1 MKNYRIFIQWMTPLN
16 KKMLAL
22 LTVLVLA
29 NGAAWVWAY
38 VAFGSSGMMMGMA
51 LLAYTFGLRHA
62 VDADHI
68 AAIDNVT
75 RKLMGQNK
83 RSWDVGLYFSLGHST
98 VVIGLSMAV
107 ALVSGA
113 MIQMDGIKATGAIIG
128 TGVSALFLV
137 GIGIANLGALKDSW
151 GRLRALRQGRLDA
164 ENTAVLAIAGGFMGR
179 LFARMFHLIDHGW
192 QMYPL
197 GFLFGLGFDT
207 ATEVGLLGLS
217 AGQAQTIS
225 LGSILVFPT
234 LFMVGMSL
242 IDTLDSAVM
251 AGAYRWAFV
260 KPVRKIYY
268 NLTITFISVA
278 MALVVGGVEV
288 LGLAADRLGLDG
300 AFWSAIV
307 SLNDHFE
314 LVGIGMI
321 GLFIACWAVS
331 ILVYWLGKYDGLDA
345 QMNVPAE

>member
-1 MKNYRIFIQWMTPLN
+1 MAPLN
-16 KKMLAL
+16 KNVLAL
-22 LTVLVLA
+22 LSVLVLA
-29 NGAAWVWAY
+29 NVGAWGWAFA
-38 VAFGSSGMMMGMA
+38 AFGSSGMMMGMA

-98 VVIGLSMAV
+98 VVVGLSLAI
-107 ALVSGA
+107 ALVSGVV
-113 MIQMDGIKATGAIIG
+113 IKMDGIRAAGAVVG
-128 TGVSALFLV
+128 ACVSAVFLAGV
-137 GIGIANLGALKDSW
+137 GIANLGALRESW
-151 GRLRALRQGRLDA
+151 RRLRALRHGRLDA
-164 ENTAVLAIAGGFMGR
+164 ANGATLMIAGGILGR
-179 LFARMFHLIDHGW
+179 LFGRMFHLIDHGW

-217 AGQAQTIS
+217 AGQAQTQAAVS

-234 LFMVGMSL
+234 LFMAGMSL
-242 IDTLDSAVM
+242 VDTLDSAVM

-278 MALVVGGVEV
+278 MALVVGAVEA
-288 LGLAADRLGLDG
+288 LGLVANRFGLDG

-307 SLNDHFE
+307 ALNDHFE
-314 LVGIGMI
+314 LIGFGMI
-321 GLFIACWAVS
+321 GLFIACWAAS
-331 ILVYWLGKYDGLDA
+331 ILVYWLGKYDGIDSA
-345 QMNVPAE
+345 MKAPAE